1 MFDICHGEMD
11 SGDKNLK
18 TYLNKDGQ
26 DIQDKTKIHFLV

>member
-18 TYLNKDGQ
+18 TYLNKDVNYRF
-26 DIQDKTKIHFLV
+26 FLCHCSKL